1 MIEFLNTHVF
11 WWHWV
16 VLGILLLGGEVV
28 TGTFVLLGLGIAAV
42 IVGGCDW
49 LMAWPFTLELFVWA
63 LLSTVVIVALR
74 RYWRER
80 DVTISGQSRREMD
93 VQGTVTETIAPPARG
108 RVTFDVPVL
117 GSREWAAQAEVRIE
131 TGVRVGIERIDGQLI
146 LVAPLNKGE

>member
-1 MIEFLNTHVF
+1 MIEFLNTHVL

-28 TGTFVLLGLGIAAV
+28 TGTFMLLGLGIAAV

-49 LMAWPFTLELFVWA
+49 LLEWPFTLELFVWA
-63 LLSTVVIVALR
+63 LLSTVVIVLLR

-80 DVTISGQSRREMD
+80 DVTASGQSRREMD
-93 VQGTVTETIAPPARG
+93 VQGTVTETIAPPVRG

-117 GSREWAAQAEVRIE
+117 GSREWAAQARVRIE
-131 TGVRVGIERIDGQLI
+131 AGVRVGIERIDGQLI
-146 LVAPLNKGE
+146 LVAPLNRGE